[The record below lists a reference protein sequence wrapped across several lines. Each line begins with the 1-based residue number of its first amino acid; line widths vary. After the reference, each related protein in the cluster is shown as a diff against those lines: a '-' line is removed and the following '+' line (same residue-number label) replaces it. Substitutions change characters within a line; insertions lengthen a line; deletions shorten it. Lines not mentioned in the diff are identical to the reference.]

1 MKRKIILLGM
11 SDEILVYLI
20 KYFKLNNSE
29 IYLVLS
35 KDEETPLLNEIEKD
49 VVVVKIDNNLNQIKV
64 LLKSVDPDIIYNF
77 YGSCTE
83 SNNEIENLVENIYLR
98 TILFLEVLAHFNRI
112 KFVNLINRDIK
123 FNDKTLLEIY
133 KVIESL
139 IIEKSEYYKNYY
151 STNVI
156 TKYRSGDINAD
167 FEGILE
173 I

>member
-77 YGSCTE
+77 YGSCTRA
-83 SNNEIENLVENIYLR
+83 IMKLKI
-98 TILFLEVLAHFNRI
+98 
-112 KFVNLINRDIK
+112 
-123 FNDKTLLEIY
+123 
-133 KVIESL
+133 
-139 IIEKSEYYKNYY
+139 
-151 STNVI
+151 
-156 TKYRSGDINAD
+156 
-167 FEGILE
+167 
-173 I
+173 